1 MPCRADAL
9 AVGIMAALL
18 WRNASFRI
26 WLAGHLNALYI
37 TTGVFLAGFIT
48 LGARYPA
55 SGALPMQTIGYTWIA
70 ILYGLVMVSAMTSS
84 AGPIAVVAR
93 TYWLREIGRV
103 SYCLYLIH
111 DAMRFGAALL
121 IRSIIVHPPSWEL
134 VAGNGV
140 AAIVSYLLARLSWTY
155 FEYPLLRRG
164 HSFKY

>member
-1 MPCRADAL
+1 
-9 AVGIMAALL
+9 MAALL

-121 IRSIIVHPPSWEL
+121 IRSIIVLPPSWEL
-134 VAGNGV
+134 GLEVASRRSSPTSLRGCHGRILSIRSCAVDIRSNIEE
-140 AAIVSYLLARLSWTY
+140 IVSA
-155 FEYPLLRRG
+155 
-164 HSFKY
+164 